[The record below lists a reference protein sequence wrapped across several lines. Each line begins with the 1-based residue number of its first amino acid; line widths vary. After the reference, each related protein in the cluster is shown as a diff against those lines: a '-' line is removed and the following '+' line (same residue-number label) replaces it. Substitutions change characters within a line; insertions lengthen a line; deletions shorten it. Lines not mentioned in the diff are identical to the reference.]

1 MKIKTIIIM
10 PLIAA
15 SIIGCSS
22 NNKTAAVDLQ
32 KKTDVQLM
40 KRLDEK
46 VLKASYVNVEK
57 TIKLSQALKQLE
69 HVDGNVYMLGAGSL
83 DFDIPYS
90 TYKGIKCFDDLR
102 KYINDTT
109 AKMYD
114 IAVTNEYFDAG
125 YKLVSSFDKFEKN
138 KKGLEY
144 KNFNFDVQDTVDLAT
159 VFRMISEHT
168 GFNIVADNF
177 IKQEEDKQIVVFYK
191 GNNIKGL
198 LDYLSSKMNMYY
210 NIDYEKRII
219 NFSKFKFKLF
229 SVLLQNEHATITQT
243 TSLSQATLGA
253 TSTSGTGATTS
264 GGEGDGIK
272 IVEAEKRNQYEY
284 LDKELSSIFLTD
296 AQLAY
301 GDGTTTTAVA
311 TTTTE
316 VPKEDLEKR
325 EYYRINPMAGTVVIY
340 ATPSKMEQAETII
353 KNLEESANK
362 NISVKIKLYKVR
374 LNRDKHYGVNWNY
387 LATKAYETVSVASNT
402 FSAPNLESYGN
413 LNYMNVTDN
422 RNFQAVL
429 SMLSEFG
436 NSELVD
442 TYDFLMSNN
451 TIDYRTNSKE
461 LKYIA
466 EVKQDTVAGTA
477 TTATTTSFSVVQNDL
492 KYGTFVVVS
501 PRAVAG
507 KINVK
512 ANLIFSN
519 LLSMNTKTFGDAA
532 SNLFVQQP
540 SIEKESK
547 KINMTMNSGER
558 FIVSGFIKNAI
569 SKDYAGLVPLE
580 NDVIQGLT
588 GMNDKLMERE
598 EYFITIE
605 STIL

>member
-1 MKIKTIIIM
+1 MKFKIQTIAM
-10 PLIAA
+10 PLIGAVM
-15 SIIGCSS
+15 IGCSS
-22 NNKTAAVDLQ
+22 SNNTAAAVDLQ
-32 KKTDVQLM
+32 KKTDTQLM

-46 VLKASYVNVEK
+46 ILKAGYVNVEK

-90 TYKGIKCFDDLR
+90 TYRGIKTFNDLK
-102 KYINDTT
+102 KYIHDTT
-109 AKMYD
+109 TKMYD
-114 IAVTNEYFDAG
+114 IEVINEYFDAG

-144 KNFNFDVQDTVDLAT
+144 KNFNFDVQDTVDLST

-168 GFNIVADNF
+168 GFNIVPDNF

-191 GNNIKGL
+191 GDNIKGL
-198 LDYLSSKMNMYY
+198 LDYLSAKMNMHYD
-210 NIDYEKRII
+210 IDYEKKII
-219 NFSKFKFKLF
+219 NFSKFKFKLY
-229 SVLLQNEHATITQT
+229 SILMQNEHSTITQT
-243 TSLSQATLGA
+243 TSLSQAMLGA
-253 TSTSGTGATTS
+253 STDGAAATD
-264 GGEGDGIK
+264 GAGDGIK
-272 IVEAEKRNQYEY
+272 IVETETRNQYEY
-284 LDKELSSIFLTD
+284 LDKELSSIFLTE
-296 AQLAY
+296 AQLSY
-301 GDGTTTTAVA
+301 GDGTATPTA
-311 TTTTE
+311 TTTTTD

-325 EYYRINPMAGTVVIY
+325 EYYRINPMAGTVAVY
-340 ATPSKMEQAETII
+340 ATPSKMAQAETII

-374 LNRDKHYGVNWNY
+374 MNRDTHYGVNWNY
-387 LATKAYETVSVASNT
+387 VTSKAYETLSATSNK
-402 FSAPNLESYGN
+402 FSAPDLSSYGN
-413 LNYMNVTDN
+413 LTYMNVTDN

-429 SMLSEFG
+429 SALSEFG

-477 TTATTTSFSVVQNDL
+477 TSPTTTTFSVTQNDL
-492 KYGTFVVVS
+492 KYGTFVIVS
-501 PRAVAG
+501 PRADKG

-512 ANLIFSN
+512 ANLIFST
-519 LLSMNTKTFGDAA
+519 LLSMNTKTFGDEA

-558 FIVSGFIKNAI
+558 FIVHGFIKNET
-569 SKDYAGLVPLE
+569 SKDYSGLIPSE

-588 GMNDKLMERE
+588 GMNDKLLQRE
-598 EYFITIE
+598 EYFITLE
-605 STIL
+605 SSIL